1 MDRVKKKFRSL
12 NTKLS
17 HANLVDD
24 KRPVG
29 VEDTSTTKATE
40 YLPNRLQNVT
50 SPTIGTFGW
59 DSEQ

>member
-1 MDRVKKKFRSL
+1 MDRVKKRFRSL
-12 NTKLS
+12 NTKPS

-29 VEDTSTTKATE
+29 AEDTSTTKTTE

-50 SPTIGTFGW
+50 SPTVGTFDW
-59 DSEQ
+59 ESEQ

>member
-1 MDRVKKKFRSL
+1 MDRVKKRFRSL
-12 NTKLS
+12 NTKSS

-29 VEDTSTTKATE
+29 VEDKTTE

-50 SPTIGTFGW
+50 SPTVGTFNW
-59 DSEQ
+59 ESEQ